1 VKIRTAVLAR
11 LLPVLG
17 TLFAFTAVSR
27 ADEPVFPAD
36 DQSVEKR
43 LADADHYLSSD
54 ELEGRGLKTRGI
66 ELAAEFIARQ
76 FHEAGLK
83 TDACGGT
90 PFQKFPVTVDA
101 RLGSENRLL
110 LSGPRQ
116 VGDRPEPP
124 LALTLG
130 RDYTPLASGDS
141 CRFDLPLAFVGYGVT
156 DPAAGYD
163 DYAGVNA
170 AGKAVIVLR
179 QHPRSLGK
187 DGKEHGCGGSGHS
200 LIRRKIA
207 NAFEHGASAV
217 IFLTDRVQLEAQA
230 GDDKLMRLVT
240 GGCRNTHRDLPV
252 FHCRREAIEPAIR
265 AAFGTGLDGLER
277 QINCGGT
284 GFQPVSGQH
293 RQDACATCGPAPR
306 SGDLTGWRVSGQT
319 EIHRTQTI
327 AKNVIGVLPG
337 ANPAAS
343 ETVVVGAHYDHFGF
357 IDVESHGVKHRE
369 FYSGADDNASGVSS
383 LLEIAR
389 TLAHRGHPLPRQVV
403 FLSFCAEEEGLL
415 GSSFYVSHPVVPL
428 SRTVVMVNLD
438 MVGRLR
444 SNTLYVRGIGT
455 SVGWGN
461 IIQRLNSRQGLS
473 LVLQEAFGSSDQLS
487 FYAKD
492 VPILAFFTGRHED
505 YHETTDKFSKLNIPG
520 MRRVARLASDVVESL
535 ADAPVRPQEV
545 AMAPPDD
552 TEPYFGA
559 YGDFT
564 RSDPGYALGPVQKG
578 SPADRAGLKDGDLV
592 VQIGAN
598 RIASDEDFDEAL
610 SHYLGGEHLKLVV
623 IRGRQSRTCDITLG
637 KPHPGS
643 KRVEHE

>member
-1 VKIRTAVLAR
+1 MKTRTAVLAR

-17 TLFAFTAVSR
+17 IFVTFAALSR
-27 ADEPVFPAD
+27 AQEPVFRAD
-36 DQSVEKR
+36 NPSVEQR
-43 LADADHYLSSD
+43 LADADRYLSSD
-54 ELEGRGLKTRGI
+54 ELEGRGLRTRGL

-83 TDACGGT
+83 TNVCGGT
-90 PFQKFPVTVDA
+90 PFQKFPVTVNA

-110 LSGPRQ
+110 LSGPTR

-130 RDYTPLASGDS
+130 RDYTPLACGDC

-156 DPAAGYD
+156 DPAEGYD
-163 DYAGVNA
+163 DYADVHA

-179 QHPRSLGK
+179 QHPRQVGK
-187 DGKEHGCGGSGHS
+187 DGKEHGCGACGHA

-217 IFLTDRVQLEAQA
+217 IFVTNRVELEEHAQ
-230 GDDKLMRLVT
+230 DDKLLRLT
-240 GGCRNTHRDLPV
+240 KGGCRNTHRDLPV
-252 FHCRREAIEPAIR
+252 LHCRREAIEPAIR
-265 AAFGTGLDGLER
+265 SALGTDLDGLER
-277 QINCGGT
+277 QIN
-284 GFQPVSGQH
+284 
-293 RQDACATCGPAPR
+293 RGPAPR
-306 SGDLTGWRVSGQT
+306 SGDLVGWRISGQT
-319 EIHRTQTI
+319 EIHRLQTV

-337 ANPAAS
+337 ANPAGS

-357 IDVESHGVKHRE
+357 INVESHGAKHRE
-369 FYSGADDNASGVSS
+369 FFSGADDNASGVAS

-403 FLSFCAEEEGLL
+403 FVSFCAEEEGLL

-428 SRTVVMVNLD
+428 NRTVVMVNLD

-444 SNTLYVRGIGT
+444 NNALYVRGIGT

-473 LVLQEAFGSSDQLS
+473 LVLQDAFGSSDQLS
-487 FYAKD
+487 FYAKE

-520 MRRVARLASDVVESL
+520 MRRIARLASDVVESL

-545 AMAPPDD
+545 AMAPPNA

-564 RSDPGYALGPVQKG
+564 RSDPGYAIGPVQKG
-578 SPADRAGLKDGDLV
+578 SPADRAGLRDGDLV
-592 VQIGAN
+592 VQVGAN
-598 RIASDEDFDEAL
+598 RIVSDEDFDEAL
-610 SHYLGGEHLKLVV
+610 SHYVGGEHLKLVV
-623 IRGRQSRTCDITLG
+623 MRGSQSRTCNVTLG
-637 KPHPGS
+637 KPHPAS
-643 KRVEHE
+643 KGVEHE

>member
-1 VKIRTAVLAR
+1 M
-11 LLPVLG
+11 
-17 TLFAFTAVSR
+17 SH
-27 ADEPVFPAD
+27 ADEPAFPGD
-36 DQSVEKR
+36 DQAVEKR

-90 PFQKFPVTVDA
+90 PFQKFPVTIDA
-101 RLGSENRLL
+101 RLGGENRLL
-110 LSGPRQ
+110 FSGPT
-116 VGDRPEPP
+116 GAGEPV
-124 LALTLG
+124 ALTLG

-170 AGKAVIVLR
+170 SGKAVIVLR
-179 QHPRSLGK
+179 QHPRQISK

-217 IFLTDRVQLEAQA
+217 IFLTDRIQLEAQA
-230 GDDKLMRLVT
+230 GDDKLMRVIT

-252 FHCRREAIEPAIR
+252 FHCRREAVEPAIR
-265 AAFGTGLDGLER
+265 AALGTGLDSLE
-277 QINCGGT
+277 QEIN
-284 GFQPVSGQH
+284 
-293 RQDACATCGPAPR
+293 RGPAPH
-306 SGDLTGWRVSGQT
+306 SGDLTGWRIAGQT
-319 EIHRTQTI
+319 EIHRTQTV
-327 AKNVIGVLPG
+327 AKNVIGILPG

-415 GSSFYVSHPVVPL
+415 GSRFYVSHPVVPL

-444 SNTLYVRGIGT
+444 SNTLYVRGLGT

-461 IIQRLNSRQGLS
+461 VIQRLNSRQGLA
-473 LVLQEAFGSSDQLS
+473 LVLQDAFGSSDQLS

-545 AMAPPDD
+545 AMAPPSDS
-552 TEPYFGA
+552 EPYFGA

-623 IRGRQSRTCDITLG
+623 MRGTQSRTCDITLG

-643 KRVEHE
+643 KGVEHE

>member
-1 VKIRTAVLAR
+1 MKTRTTVLAR

-17 TLFAFTAVSR
+17 TILTFTATSR
-27 ADEPVFPAD
+27 ADEPVFRGD
-36 DQSVEKR
+36 DPSVEQR

-90 PFQKFPVTVDA
+90 PFQKFSVTVDA
-101 RLGSENRLL
+101 ALGSENRLL
-110 LSGPRQ
+110 LSGPRNAGLSGPSNAGLSGPTRA
-116 VGDRPEPP
+116 GDRPEPP

-130 RDYTPLASGDS
+130 RDYTPLACGDS

-156 DPAAGYD
+156 DPAEGYD

-179 QHPRSLGK
+179 QHPRQIGR
-187 DGKEHGCGGSGHS
+187 DGKEHGCGACGHA
-200 LIRRKIA
+200 LIRRKVA

-217 IFLTDRVQLEAQA
+217 IFLTDRVELEEHAQ
-230 GDDKLMRLVT
+230 DDKLVSLT
-240 GGCRNTHRDLPV
+240 KGGCRNTHRDLPV

-265 AAFGTGLDGLER
+265 AALGTGLEGLER
-277 QINCGGT
+277 QIN
-284 GFQPVSGQH
+284 
-293 RQDACATCGPAPR
+293 RGPAPR
-306 SGDLTGWRVSGQT
+306 SGDLVGWRISGQT
-319 EIHRTQTI
+319 EIHRQQTV

-337 ANPAAS
+337 ANPAGS

-357 IDVESHGVKHRE
+357 IDVQSQGKKHRE
-369 FYSGADDNASGVSS
+369 FFSGADDNASGVAS

-389 TLAHRGHPLPRQVV
+389 TLARREHPLPRQVV
-403 FLSFCAEEEGLL
+403 FVSFCAEEEGLL

-444 SNTLYVRGIGT
+444 NNTLYVRGIGT

-473 LVLQEAFGSSDQLS
+473 LVLQDAFGSSDQLS

-520 MRRVARLASDVVESL
+520 MRRIARLASDVVESL

-564 RSDPGYALGPVQKG
+564 RSDPGYAIGPVEKG
-578 SPADRAGLKDGDLV
+578 SPADRAGLQDGDLL
-592 VQIGAN
+592 VQLGAN
-598 RIASDEDFDEAL
+598 RIASDTEFD
-610 SHYLGGEHLKLVV
+610 
-623 IRGRQSRTCDITLG
+623 
-637 KPHPGS
+637 
-643 KRVEHE
+643 

>member
-1 VKIRTAVLAR
+1 
-11 LLPVLG
+11 
-17 TLFAFTAVSR
+17 
-27 ADEPVFPAD
+27 
-36 DQSVEKR
+36 
-43 LADADHYLSSD
+43 
-54 ELEGRGLKTRGI
+54 LEGRGLKTRGI

-110 LSGPRQ
+110 LSGPGKT
-116 VGDRPEPP
+116 GDRPEPS
-124 LALTLG
+124 ALSLG
-130 RDYTPLASGDS
+130 HDYTPLASGDS
-141 CRFDLPLAFVGYGVT
+141 CHFDLPLAFVGYGVT
-156 DPAAGYD
+156 DPVEGYD
-163 DYAGVNA
+163 DYAGVKA

-179 QHPRSLGK
+179 EHPRQIGK
-187 DGKEHGCGGSGHS
+187 DGKAHGCGACGHA

-217 IFLTDRVQLEAQA
+217 VFLTDRVQLEAQS
-230 GDDKLMRLVT
+230 GDDKLPPLT
-240 GGCRNTHRDLPV
+240 KGGCRSTHRDLPV
-252 FHCRREAIEPAIR
+252 FHCRRDAIEPAIL
-265 AAFGTGLDGLER
+265 AALGTSLDDLER
-277 QINCGGT
+277 EIN
-284 GFQPVSGQH
+284 
-293 RQDACATCGPAPR
+293 RGPAPH
-306 SGDLTGWRVSGQT
+306 SGDLAGWRISGQT
-319 EIHRTQTI
+319 EIHRQQTM

-337 ANPAAS
+337 ANPAGS

-357 IDVESHGVKHRE
+357 VDVQSHGVKHRE
-369 FYSGADDNASGVSS
+369 FFSGADDNASGVSS

-389 TLAHRGHPLPRQVV
+389 TLAHCGHPLPRQVV

-415 GSSFYVSHPVVPL
+415 GSRYYVSHPVVPL

-444 SNTLYVRGIGT
+444 SDTLYVRGIGT

-473 LVLQEAFGSSDQLS
+473 LVLQDAFGSSDQLS

-505 YHETTDKFSKLNIPG
+505 YHETSDKFSKLNIPG
-520 MRRVARLASDVVESL
+520 MRRIAGLASDVVESL

-552 TEPYFGA
+552 SEAYFGA

-578 SPADRAGLKDGDLV
+578 SPADRAGLKNGDLV
-592 VQIGAN
+592 VQFGAN

-623 IRGRQSRTCDITLG
+623 MRGNQSRTCDITLG
-637 KPHPGS
+637 KPHAAS
-643 KRVEHE
+643 KGVVHN

>member
-1 VKIRTAVLAR
+1 V
-11 LLPVLG
+11 
-17 TLFAFTAVSR
+17 FR
-27 ADEPVFPAD
+27 ADDAA
-36 DQSVEKR
+36 VEQR
-43 LADADHYLSSD
+43 LADADRYLSSD
-54 ELEGRGLKTRGI
+54 ALEGRGLKTRGL

-83 TDACGGT
+83 TDVCGGT
-90 PFQKFPVTVDA
+90 PFQKFPVTIDA

-116 VGDRPEPP
+116 AGGRPEPP

-130 RDYTPLASGDS
+130 RDYMPLAAGDS

-156 DPAAGYD
+156 DPAEGYD

-179 QHPRSLGK
+179 QHPRQVGK
-187 DGKEHGCGGSGHS
+187 DGKDHGCGACGHA
-200 LIRRKIA
+200 LLRRKIA

-217 IFLTDRVQLEAQA
+217 IFVTDRIQLDEQA
-230 GDDKLMRLVT
+230 GDDKLVSLT
-240 GGCRNTHRDLPV
+240 KGGCRNTHRDLPV
-252 FHCRREAIEPAIR
+252 FHCRRDAIEPAIR
-265 AAFGTGLDGLER
+265 AALGSDLASLQR
-277 QINCGGT
+277 QID
-284 GFQPVSGQH
+284 
-293 RQDACATCGPAPR
+293 RGPAPR
-306 SGDLTGWRVSGQT
+306 SGDLTGWRISGQT
-319 EIHRTQTI
+319 EIHRQQTV

-357 IDVESHGVKHRE
+357 VDLQTHGARHRE
-369 FYSGADDNASGVSS
+369 FYSGADDNASGVAS

-403 FLSFCAEEEGLL
+403 FVSFCAEEEGLL
-415 GSSFYVSHPVVPL
+415 GSSYYVSHPVVPL
-428 SRTVVMVNLD
+428 NRTVVMVNLD

-444 SNTLYVRGIGT
+444 SNTLYVRGLGT

-473 LVLQEAFGSSDQLS
+473 LVLQDAFGSSDQLS

-520 MRRVARLASDVVESL
+520 MRRIARLASDVVESL

-564 RSDPGYALGPVQKG
+564 RSDPGYAIGPVEKG
-578 SPADRAGLKDGDLV
+578 SPADRAGLRDGDLV
-592 VQIGAN
+592 VQFGAN

-610 SHYLGGEHLKLVV
+610 SHYVGGEHVKLVV
-623 IRGRQSRTCDITLG
+623 MRGNQSRNFDITLG
-637 KPHPGS
+637 KPHLAS
-643 KRVEHE
+643 KGAVRD

>member
-1 VKIRTAVLAR
+1 
-11 LLPVLG
+11 
-17 TLFAFTAVSR
+17 
-27 ADEPVFPAD
+27 
-36 DQSVEKR
+36 VEKR

-54 ELEGRGLKTRGI
+54 ALEGRGLTTRGI

-83 TDACGGT
+83 TDVCGGT

-124 LALTLG
+124 LALTPG
-130 RDYTPLASGDS
+130 RDYTPLAAGDS

-156 DPAAGYD
+156 DPAEGYD

-179 QHPRSLGK
+179 QHPRQVGK
-187 DGKEHGCGGSGHS
+187 DGKDHGCGACGHA
-200 LIRRKIA
+200 LLRRKIA

-217 IFLTDRVQLEAQA
+217 IFVTDRVELEAQA
-230 GDDKLMRLVT
+230 GDDKLVSLT
-240 GGCRNTHRDLPV
+240 KGGCRNTHRDLPV
-252 FHCRREAIEPAIR
+252 FHCRREAIEPAIQ
-265 AAFGTGLDGLER
+265 AALGTGLDGLQR
-277 QINCGGT
+277 QID
-284 GFQPVSGQH
+284 
-293 RQDACATCGPAPR
+293 RGPAPR
-306 SGDLTGWRVSGQT
+306 SGDLAGWRISGQT
-319 EIHRTQTI
+319 EIHRQQTV

-337 ANPAAS
+337 VNPAAS

-357 IDVESHGVKHRE
+357 VDRQSRGVKHRE
-369 FYSGADDNASGVSS
+369 FYSGADDNASGVAS

-403 FLSFCAEEEGLL
+403 FVSFCAEEEGLL

-428 SRTVVMVNLD
+428 NRTVVMVNLD

-444 SNTLYVRGIGT
+444 GNTLYVRGLGT

-473 LVLQEAFGSSDQLS
+473 LVLQDAFGSSDQLS

-564 RSDPGYALGPVQKG
+564 RSDPGYAIGPVAKG
-578 SPADRAGLKDGDLV
+578 SPADRAGLRDGDLV
-592 VQIGAN
+592 VQLGAN

-610 SHYLGGEHLKLVV
+610 SHYVGGEHLKLVV
-623 IRGRQSRTCDITLG
+623 IRGSQSRTCDITLG
-637 KPHPGS
+637 KPHPGA
-643 KRVEHE
+643 KGLEHE